1 MKTLISKTLFL
12 LDRQERKKA
21 FWLLGVSL
29 VSVIFDTVGIAS
41 IFPLMATLADPQ
53 VVETNQYFHFIYT
66 ELGFSD
72 TEAFKIF
79 VASVTFVTLIFSV
92 AFRAFAT
99 WAQLRFYYNREFTIS
114 TRLLT
119 AYMAKPYEWFLNR
132 HSSDLSKTMLS
143 EVFQFVQ
150 GILTSLFQLF
160 TSIALSVF
168 LIGLM
173 VAADPSLALK
183 IFPVLFV
190 FYVLVHRVTKN
201 KLTEIAH
208 KRFHA
213 NENRFKT
220 ISETFAGFKELK
232 AISKESEAVNE
243 YRTHA
248 QAYSTH
254 YVNIQVIS
262 QAPRFLL
269 EMIVFGGLVLILLFS
284 IRSQEELHLIIPTLT
299 LYAIASYRLIPA
311 LQLVYGCLQNI
322 RAYEP
327 TLDSIHEELLSAQV
341 PLAPTNEQQEPC
353 PFKNS
358 LCLNKVNFSHSQAPE
373 PLFINLS
380 LKIKAATTV
389 AVVGPTGCGKTTLV
403 DLILGL
409 LRPQSGRIL
418 MDDTALTDEGLRRW
432 QDSIGYVPQSIFLT
446 DQNIAA
452 NIAFGITPAEIEQD
466 NVKHAARLAQ
476 IHDFII
482 GLPDGYD
489 TPVGERGVRLSG
501 GQRQRI
507 GIARALYRNPSLL
520 ILDEATSAL
529 DLETERAVL
538 ESLDSFRNQMTI
550 LMVTHRLNTIQS
562 VDWIYLLKEG
572 KLVDQG
578 IWKDMSA
585 RNLFLEK
592 TLQANIE

>member
-1 MKTLISKTLFL
+1 
-12 LDRQERKKA
+12 
-21 FWLLGVSL
+21 
-29 VSVIFDTVGIAS
+29 
-41 IFPLMATLADPQ
+41 MAQ
-53 VVETNQYFHFIYT
+53 
-66 ELGFSD
+66 
-72 TEAFKIF
+72 
-79 VASVTFVTLIFSV
+79 
-92 AFRAFAT
+92 
-99 WAQLRFYYNREFTIS
+99 
-114 TRLLT
+114 
-119 AYMAKPYEWFLNR
+119 PYEWFLNR

-173 VAADPSLALK
+173 VVTDPGLALK
-183 IFPVLFV
+183 IFPVLFI
-190 FYVLVHRVTKN
+190 FYALAHRVSKN
-201 KLTEIAH
+201 KLAEIAD

-220 ISETFAGFKELK
+220 ISETFGGFKELK
-232 AISKESEAVNE
+232 AISKESEAVNA

-254 YVNIQVIS
+254 YVNAQLIA

-284 IRSQEELHLIIPTLT
+284 IRSQEGLHIIIPKLT
-299 LYAIASYRLIPA
+299 LYAFASYRLIPA
-311 LQLVYGCLQNI
+311 LQQVYGCLQNI
-322 RAYEP
+322 RAYKP

-341 PLAPTNEQQEPC
+341 SLAPTKEQQV
-353 PFKNS
+353 PFPLKNS
-358 LCLNKVNFSHSQAPE
+358 LCLDKVNFSHSQAPK

-418 MDDTALTDEGLRRW
+418 MDGTPLTDESLKKW
-432 QDSIGYVPQSIFLT
+432 QESIGYVPQSIFLT
-446 DQNIAA
+446 DQSIAA
-452 NIAFGITPAEIEQD
+452 NIAFGITPAEIEQEA
-466 NVKHAARLAQ
+466 VEHAARLAQ

-482 GLPDGYD
+482 GLPEGYD

-507 GIARALYRNPSLL
+507 GIARALYRKPSLL

-529 DLETERAVL
+529 DIETERDVL
-538 ESLDSFRNQMTI
+538 ESLDDLRNQMTI

-562 VDWIYLLKEG
+562 VDWIYLLEEG
-572 KLVDQG
+572 RLIDQG
-578 IWKDMSA
+578 NFVEVSK
-585 RNLFLEK
+585 RNQSFEGILNEDSLK
-592 TLQANIE
+592 QYQ